1 MAVNQGG
8 KGLGPQTGP
17 EKGRWQKLG
26 EGRERPRVL
35 LKGSPEH
42 NLLTEA
48 KVLKPEGSCESGQ
61 EEAGNDSSGGLAGR
75 QKGRPPDSREGKGN
89 EKGNGK
95 MVGPRVGGKNPSSRA
110 TEEVERVP
118 RVKLFP
124 RE

>member
-1 MAVNQGG
+1 MA
-8 KGLGPQTGP
+8 
-17 EKGRWQKLG
+17 EIW

-42 NLLTEA
+42 NLLIEA
-48 KVLKPEGSCESGQ
+48 KVLRPEGSCESGQ
-61 EEAGNDSSGGLAGR
+61 EEAGKESSGGLADR
-75 QKGRPPDSREGKGN
+75 QKGRPPDSKEGKGT
-89 EKGNGK
+89 EEGNGK

-118 RVKLFP
+118 RAKLFP